1 MKHIFLLNILIKN
14 YIRKMVKHPL
24 RHPSKD
30 IIESKG
36 TILRGKTI
44 CMCLTGSVAVINAPV
59 IARELMRLG
68 AEIIPCMSKAA
79 TELIKPSLM
88 HWATGNPVITKLT
101 GAVEHVFLAG
111 DRPNASGKA
120 DLILVCPATANT
132 ISKIANGIDDTP
144 VTTMVSTAFGSS
156 IPIVIVPA
164 MHESMYHSIVEKN
177 ISTLKEHGFD
187 VLGPR
192 ISEGKAKISKVE
204 DVIDKVLDLLI
215 TTRDLEGKKIIITA
229 GPSREAIDDIRYLSN
244 KSSGR
249 MGIELAKEAS
259 ARGAEILLVAG
270 ECMVKIPD
278 YINTIH
284 AESADD
290 FIKTIKDELSYSNY
304 DMFISAAAI
313 SDYKPTEHIEG
324 KISSDEVEEL
334 KVNMQLTPKI
344 LGVARRKDYKLF
356 IIAFKAEIN
365 ISRSELI
372 DRAYNRLLKSE
383 ADLIVANDV
392 GRKDIGFNSK
402 NNEVYIVN
410 KEKHIT
416 HIDKHTKRYVASKVI
431 DVALENYRNREVNN

>member
-1 MKHIFLLNILIKN
+1 MVNELMK
-14 YIRKMVKHPL
+14 
-24 RHPSKD
+24 HPSKD

-44 CMCLTGSVAVINAPV
+44 SMCLTGSVACINSPI

-68 AEIIPCMSKAA
+68 AEVIVTMSKAA
-79 TELIKPSLM
+79 TELINPSLM

-101 GAVEHVFLAG
+101 GAVEHVYLAG
-111 DRPNASGKA
+111 DRPNHFGKA
-120 DLILVCPATANT
+120 DIILISPATANT

-144 VTTMVSTAFGSS
+144 VTTVVSTAFGSS

-164 MHESMYHSIVEKN
+164 MHASMYHPIIERN
-177 ISTLKEHGFD
+177 IARLKECGINI
-187 VLGPR
+187 LGPR
-192 ISEGKAKISKVE
+192 LSEGKAKIARVG
-204 DVIDKVLDLLI
+204 DIIDRVIDLLI
-215 TTRDLEGKKIIITA
+215 TKKDLEGKKVLITA
-229 GPSREAIDDIRYLSN
+229 GPSREAIDSIRYLSN

-259 ARGAEILLVAG
+259 ARGADVLLVAG

-284 AESADD
+284 VESADD
-290 FIKTIKDELSYSNY
+290 FTKTIKDELSYSNY
-304 DMFISAAAI
+304 DMFISAAAV
-313 SDYKPTEHIEG
+313 SDYTPVNLIEG
-324 KISSDEVEEL
+324 KISSDNVEKL
-334 KVNMQLTPKI
+334 NVTMHLTPKI
-344 LGVARRKDYKLF
+344 LNVARRKDYKLF

-365 ISRSELI
+365 VSRTELI

-392 GRKDIGFNSK
+392 GREDIGFNSK
-402 NNEVYIVN
+402 DNEVYIIN

-416 HIDKHTKRYVASKVI
+416 HIEKHTKRYVASKII
-431 DVALENYRNREVNN
+431 DVVLENFQSREN

>member
-1 MKHIFLLNILIKN
+1 
-14 YIRKMVKHPL
+14 MVKHPL

-36 TILRGKTI
+36 TILRGKTV

-68 AEIIPCMSKAA
+68 AEVIPCMSKAA
-79 TELIKPSLM
+79 TGLIEPSLM

-101 GAVEHVFLAG
+101 GAVEHIFLAG

-164 MHESMYHSIVEKN
+164 MHESMYHSIIEKN
-177 ISTLKEHGFD
+177 IDIMKEHGID

-192 ISEGKAKISKVE
+192 LSEGKAKISKVE

-215 TTRDLEGKKIIITA
+215 TTRDLEGKKILITA

-278 YINTIH
+278 YIKSIH
-284 AESADD
+284 VESADD
-290 FIKTIKDELSYSNY
+290 FIKTIKDELSYSSY

-313 SDYKPTEHIEG
+313 SDYKPTEQVEG
-324 KISSDEVEEL
+324 KISSDEVDEL

-365 ISRSELI
+365 VSRSELI

-383 ADLIVANDV
+383 SDLIVANDV

-402 NNEVYIVN
+402 DNEVYIIN

-416 HIDKHTKRYVASKVI
+416 HIEKHTKRYVASKII
-431 DVALENYRNREVNN
+431 DVALDNYQSREN

>member
-1 MKHIFLLNILIKN
+1 
-14 YIRKMVKHPL
+14 MVKEL
-24 RHPSKD
+24 MKHPSKD
-30 IIESKG
+30 IMESKG

-44 CMCLTGSVAVINAPV
+44 CMCLTGSVACINSPI

-68 AEIIPCMSKAA
+68 AEVIVTMSKAA
-79 TELIKPSLM
+79 SQLINPSLM
-88 HWATGNPVITKLT
+88 HWATGNPVITNLT

-111 DRPNASGKA
+111 DRPNHLGKA
-120 DLILVCPATANT
+120 DIILVCPATANT

-144 VTTMVSTAFGSS
+144 VTTVVSTAFGSS

-164 MHESMYHSIVEKN
+164 MHESMFHPILERN
-177 ISTLKEHGFD
+177 ISNLKGCGIN

-192 ISEGKAKISKVE
+192 ISEGKAKIAKLD
-204 DVIDKVLDLLI
+204 DVIDKVIDLLI
-215 TTRDLEGKKIIITA
+215 TKRDLEGKKVLITA
-229 GPSREAIDDIRYLSN
+229 GPSREAIDSIRYLSN

-259 ARGAEILLVAG
+259 ARGADVLLVAG

-284 AESADD
+284 VESADD
-290 FIKTIKDELSYSNY
+290 FTKTIKDELSYSNY

-313 SDYKPTEHIEG
+313 SDYKPVDCIEG
-324 KISSDEVEEL
+324 KISSDSIEKLNVT
-334 KVNMQLTPKI
+334 MYLTPKI
-344 LGVARRKDYKLF
+344 LNVARQKDFKLF

-365 ISRSELI
+365 VSRTELI
-372 DRAYNRLLKSE
+372 DRAYSRLLKSE

-392 GRKDIGFNSK
+392 GREDIGFNSK
-402 NNEVYIVN
+402 DNEVYIID

-416 HIDKHTKRYVASKVI
+416 HIEKHTKRYVASKII
-431 DVALENYRNREVNN
+431 DVALDNYQSREN

>member
-1 MKHIFLLNILIKN
+1 MVNELMK
-14 YIRKMVKHPL
+14 
-24 RHPSKD
+24 HPSKD

-44 CMCLTGSVAVINAPV
+44 CMCLTGSVACINSPM

-68 AEIIPCMSKAA
+68 AEVIVTMSKAA
-79 TELIKPSLM
+79 TELINPSLM

-101 GAVEHVFLAG
+101 GAVEHVYLAG
-111 DRPNASGKA
+111 ERPNHFGKA
-120 DLILVCPATANT
+120 DLILVSPATANT

-144 VTTMVSTAFGSS
+144 VTTVVSTAFGSS

-164 MHESMYHSIVEKN
+164 MHASMFHPIIERNVAR
-177 ISTLKEHGFD
+177 LKECGIN

-192 ISEGKAKISKVE
+192 LSEGKAKIAKI
-204 DVIDKVLDLLI
+204 DDIIDKVIDLLI
-215 TTRDLEGKKIIITA
+215 TERDLEGKKVLITA
-229 GPSREAIDDIRYLSN
+229 GPSREAIDSIRYLSN

-259 ARGAEILLVAG
+259 ARGADVLLVAG

-284 AESADD
+284 VESADD
-290 FIKTIKDELSYSNY
+290 FTKTIKDELSYSNY
-304 DMFISAAAI
+304 DMFISAAAV
-313 SDYKPTEHIEG
+313 SDYKPVNFIEG
-324 KISSDEVEEL
+324 KISSDSVEKL
-334 KVNMQLTPKI
+334 NVTMHLTPKI
-344 LGVARRKDYKLF
+344 LNVARRKDYKLF
-356 IIAFKAEIN
+356 IIAFKAELN
-365 ISRSELI
+365 VSRTELI

-392 GRKDIGFNSK
+392 GREDIGFNSK
-402 NNEVYIVN
+402 DNEVYIIN

-416 HIDKHTKRYVASKVI
+416 HIEKHTKRYVASKII
-431 DVALENYRNREVNN
+431 DVALDNYRSREN